1 MSLAE
6 GEIRGEITEQSLSRL
21 LERKDVERT
30 RPGAM
35 QRDFLTPS
43 RWAEGDL
50 AKANFVVTSE
60 MNERLARGI
69 GDMNLLFLDPA
80 YARKSPFGRKITPPS
95 MMAYAENV
103 NGAVDGFPGCHAIW
117 RGLEFEWE
125 ELIYTDEPI
134 LSSSRLID
142 AKIVDSKF
150 AGGMAGIQSYETR
163 IENLDGQSKGV
174 YRTHWH
180 RFSRKKAASS
190 GKYKKTEEKHWTDEE
205 LNAIWEEYRQYNFN
219 RRTSEAL
226 YVEDVDVG
234 QDIPHIVK
242 GPINLTSKLAFEFAR
257 GAGGWFVG
265 HELAVELFEQYP
277 NLAFRN
283 EENVPEPPVAIH
295 WTNERCQKYLGMP
308 KAYEA
313 GYERINWLAQMA
325 MSWMGDHGRMVKMGL
340 QFHGFHW
347 QGDAI
352 RMHGKVTAKD
362 ETTGMVDLD
371 IRTVTHRG
379 EDTCT
384 GTMRVKLPVRQ
395 GSQ

>member
-6 GEIRGEITEQSLSRL
+6 GESRGEITEQSLSRL

-125 ELIYTDEPI
+125 EPIYTDEPI

-142 AKIVDSKF
+142 AKIVESKF
-150 AGGMAGIQSYETR
+150 AGGMAAIQSYETR

-190 GKYKKTEEKHWTDEE
+190 GKYKKTEEKQWTDEE
-205 LNAIWEEYRQYNFN
+205 LDAIWEEYRHFEPEYQPEPIWQFS
-219 RRTSEAL
+219 RRR
-226 YVEDVDVG
+226 YVWAKD
-234 QDIPHIVK
+234 Q
-242 GPINLTSKLAFEFAR
+242 
-257 GAGGWFVG
+257 W
-265 HELAVELFEQYP
+265 P
-277 NLAFRN
+277 NLSDRITTIWTLQDFGLIPADID
-283 EENVPEPPVAIH
+283 VKTVISVADGK
-295 WTNERCQKYLGMP
+295 R
-308 KAYEA
+308 
-313 GYERINWLAQMA
+313 QMQ
-325 MSWMGDHGRMVKMGL
+325 VK
-340 QFHGFHW
+340 
-347 QGDAI
+347 I
-352 RMHGKVTAKD
+352 PAKSAPD
-362 ETTGMVDLD
+362 RKRETTELKNNS
-371 IRTVTHRG
+371 
-379 EDTCT
+379 EDD
-384 GTMRVKLPVRQ
+384 
-395 GSQ
+395 